1 MKKLEDG
8 IRERKLKIARTLE
21 KAKFPIP
28 GLSFET
34 IEEGSGGRERKNPKK
49 IVTYHGI
56 PLGDASSAEQIRV
69 STAIGMSGK
78 SELRFMVIRE
88 GSLLDENNMAI
99 LEQMAHENNWQ
110 ILAEVVDTTGKV
122 GIFMQDGEVAAVNA
136 ELDAPAPAPAKKAG
150 KKKNEKQGEL
160 IK

>member
-1 MKKLEDG
+1 
-8 IRERKLKIARTLE
+8 
-21 KAKFPIP
+21 
-28 GLSFET
+28 
-34 IEEGSGGRERKNPKK
+34 
-49 IVTYHGI
+49 
-56 PLGDASSAEQIRV
+56 
-69 STAIGMSGK
+69 
-78 SELRFMVIRE
+78 MVIRE